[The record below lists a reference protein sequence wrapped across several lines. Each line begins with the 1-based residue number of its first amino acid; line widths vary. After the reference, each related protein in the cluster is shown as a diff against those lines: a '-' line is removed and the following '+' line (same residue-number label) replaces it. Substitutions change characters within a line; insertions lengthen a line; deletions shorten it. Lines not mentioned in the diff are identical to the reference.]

1 MMFENPN
8 KLIRGL
14 LAETLKDLRKD
25 YKLMTDYAD
34 ITYDVGYMR
43 ALCYI
48 LGKAKLGDMIS
59 AKFMNE

>member
-1 MMFENPN
+1 MKTLKE
-8 KLIRGL
+8 IRGL

-34 ITYDVGYMR
+34 ITYDVGYLR
-43 ALCYI
+43 CLCYI
-48 LGKAKLGDMIS
+48 LGRHKLGNMIS